1 MKNKTIKELSELLT
15 NKEISAQELAQYF
28 LKEIEKNDQ
37 YNAII
42 YTDAEKT
49 LAQAKKADEL
59 ISSGQKSVLTGI
71 PIAYKDL
78 FCHLG
83 WRTTCA
89 SKMLNNFVAPY
100 TATVVERLDD
110 IGMVPIGRAN
120 MDEFA
125 MGSTTESSY
134 WKPTLNPWN
143 TERVPG
149 GSSGGS
155 AAAVAARLTPVSL
168 GSDTGGSIRQPSAYC
183 GVTGIKPTYGLVSR
197 FGMVAY
203 ASSFDQAGPIGK
215 TAEDCA
221 LLLNQMV
228 ALDEKDSTSVAH
240 EKEDYTENL
249 NQPVKGMKIATPK
262 EFFQEGLDKEVASS
276 VLEVVELLKSLGA
289 EIVEI
294 SLPKTKF
301 TIPVYYVLASA
312 EASSNLQRYDGV
324 RYGYRAEN
332 YDNLEEM
339 YTKTRAEGFGSEV
352 KRRIMIGT
360 YVLSHGYYDDYYVKA
375 QKIRR
380 LIAEDLQEIFKTCDA
395 ILSPV
400 TPSIAPKIGELMND
414 PVKMYLS
421 DIYTLSL
428 NLAGLPGMSL
438 PAPHTKD
445 NMPVGVQL
453 IGNYFAEGKILNI
466 AHQIQE
472 NSDWHLKS
480 PVK

>member
-1 MKNKTIKELSELLT
+1 
-15 NKEISAQELAQYF
+15 
-28 LKEIEKNDQ
+28 
-37 YNAII
+37 
-42 YTDAEKT
+42 
-49 LAQAKKADEL
+49 
-59 ISSGQKSVLTGI
+59 
-71 PIAYKDL
+71 
-78 FCHLG
+78 
-83 WRTTCA
+83 
-89 SKMLNNFVAPY
+89 
-100 TATVVERLDD
+100 
-110 IGMVPIGRAN
+110 
-120 MDEFA
+120 
-125 MGSTTESSY
+125 
-134 WKPTLNPWN
+134 
-143 TERVPG
+143 
-149 GSSGGS
+149 
-155 AAAVAARLTPVSL
+155 
-168 GSDTGGSIRQPSAYC
+168 
-183 GVTGIKPTYGLVSR
+183 
-197 FGMVAY
+197 
-203 ASSFDQAGPIGK
+203 
-215 TAEDCA
+215 
-221 LLLNQMV
+221 
-228 ALDEKDSTSVAH
+228 
-240 EKEDYTENL
+240 
-249 NQPVKGMKIATPK
+249 MKIATPK

-276 VLEVVELLKSLGA
+276 VLEVVELLKSLGV